1 VEISPTHVVRTDT
14 VGLGENARSSTFVL
28 VDAKNTGNALRE
40 ITLGGDLL
48 DASGAVVGHLRPESL
63 VMQAGASRM
72 FALVD
77 DGDAARPTATDA
89 KVVALAVGDPGPAP
103 PITLTD
109 GHAFDDAGKIMV
121 AANLTNTGDKPAQV
135 LVLSSFHD
143 GGGKP
148 MARPFELV
156 TLNPG
161 EQRVV
166 RYDGPVGSK
175 DGSIFLGAES
185 Y

>member
-1 VEISPTHVVRTDT
+1 MEISPTHVVRTDT
-14 VGLGENARSSTFVL
+14 VGVGEDARTSTFVL
-28 VDAKNTGNALRE
+28 VDARNTGTTIRE

-48 DASGAVVGHLRPESL
+48 DASGAVLGHLRPESL
-63 VMQAGASRM
+63 VMQAGATRM

-77 DGDAARPTATDA
+77 DADTSRPTATDA
-89 KVVALAVGDPGPAP
+89 KVVALAAGDPGPAP
-103 PITLTD
+103 PVTLTD
-109 GHAFDDAGKIMV
+109 GHAFDDAGKVMV
-121 AANLTNTGDKPAQV
+121 AANLTNTGPRPAQV

-143 GGGKP
+143 GDGKP
-148 MARPFELV
+148 MARPFELL
-156 TLNPG
+156 TLNAG